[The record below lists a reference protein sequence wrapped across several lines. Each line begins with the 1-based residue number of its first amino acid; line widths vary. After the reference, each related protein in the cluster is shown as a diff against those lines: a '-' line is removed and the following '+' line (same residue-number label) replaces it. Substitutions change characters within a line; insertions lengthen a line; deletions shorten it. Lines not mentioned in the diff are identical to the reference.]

1 MMTALIDNLLVG
13 LVLLASLVY
22 ALMALGPESWRHR
35 IRSALG
41 FKPLATKS
49 AGSCGGCEGC
59 GSDTTT
65 ATPKASAEIKIP
77 VGKIGRR

>member
-1 MMTALIDNLLVG
+1 LTALIDSLLVG
-13 LVLLASLVY
+13 LVLLASIVY
-22 ALMALGPESWRHR
+22 ALMALGPQSWRHS

-41 FKPLATKS
+41 FKPSATKS

-59 GSDTTT
+59 GSDT
-65 ATPKASAEIKIP
+65 AAPKTSAEIKIP